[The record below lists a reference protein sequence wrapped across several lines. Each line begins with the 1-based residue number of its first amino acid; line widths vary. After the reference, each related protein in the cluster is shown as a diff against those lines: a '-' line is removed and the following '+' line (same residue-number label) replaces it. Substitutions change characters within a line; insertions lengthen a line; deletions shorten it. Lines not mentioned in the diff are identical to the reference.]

1 MGRLDGKVA
10 LISGGA
16 RGQGACE
23 ARLFAAE
30 GAKVMVGDVLDDEGD
45 ALARELTSD
54 RAAYRHHDVTDEG
67 QWSAIVT
74 EAVERFGQLDILVNN
89 AGIFRILPMMQTSLD
104 DYRQI
109 NDVNQ
114 IGVFLGMKAASP
126 ALVERGGGSIVNI
139 SSIAG
144 LRGSQASFAYSASK
158 WAVRGMTKCA
168 ALELAPFKVRVNSI
182 HPGIIDTPMAQEF
195 VKFGVLEAVRERIPM
210 GELAQPEEVARLA
223 LFLAVGRQ
231 HLLHGG
237 RVHRRRGH
245 HDRPLTRV
253 SMRATRLAR
262 FRRHTRRRTHAPGTS
277 PNGPPS
283 HQGNRRVS
291 SHENTVRPSGVSTRV
306 NRPSPV
312 TTPVWRTPM
321 TRGSSHSVI
330 VMRSVSS
337 IGPKRVSHSNVAP
350 TPLVCDEVNRMAAA
364 SSIHST

>member
-45 ALARELTSD
+45 ALARELTS
-54 RAAYRHHDVTDEG
+54 E
-67 QWSAIVT
+67 WSAIVA

-223 LFLAVGRQ
+223 LFLASDDSTYCTGAEFIVD
-231 HLLHGG
+231 GG
-237 RVHRRRGH
+237 I
-245 HDRPLTRV
+245 
-253 SMRATRLAR
+253 
-262 FRRHTRRRTHAPGTS
+262 
-277 PNGPPS
+277 
-283 HQGNRRVS
+283 
-291 SHENTVRPSGVSTRV
+291 
-306 NRPSPV
+306 
-312 TTPVWRTPM
+312 TT
-321 TRGSSHSVI
+321 G
-330 VMRSVSS
+330 
-337 IGPKRVSHSNVAP
+337 
-350 TPLVCDEVNRMAAA
+350 L
-364 SSIHST
+364 

>member
-16 RGQGACE
+16 RGQGAAE

-30 GAKVMVGDVLDDEGD
+30 GAKVMVGDVLDDEGET
-45 ALARELTSD
+45 LARELTSD
-54 RAAYRHHDVTDEG
+54 RAAFRHHDVTDEG

-144 LRGSQASFAYSASK
+144 LRGSPASFAYSASK
-158 WAVRGMTKCA
+158 WAVRGMTKSA

-195 VKFGVLEAVRERIPM
+195 ANSACSRHDPRAHPHGRARRSPRRWRASRSSSRRTTAPTARAPSSSSTGASRPASSAGLDEGRKVGEVPPPHPPEHPRPGHLTQPTAEPPGKSQGLVPREHR
-210 GELAQPEEVARLA
+210 A
-223 LFLAVGRQ
+223 AVGRLDEGEPAVAGD
-231 HLLHGG
+231 HP
-237 RVHRRRGH
+237 RVAHP
-245 HDRPLTRV
+245 DDSRPRPTR
-253 SMRATRLAR
+253 
-262 FRRHTRRRTHAPGTS
+262 
-277 PNGPPS
+277 
-283 HQGNRRVS
+283 
-291 SHENTVRPSGVSTRV
+291 
-306 NRPSPV
+306 
-312 TTPVWRTPM
+312 
-321 TRGSSHSVI
+321 
-330 VMRSVSS
+330 
-337 IGPKRVSHSNVAP
+337 
-350 TPLVCDEVNRMAAA
+350 
-364 SSIHST
+364 